1 METGGGDI
9 SETTSVMKKEGE
21 QKSTTN
27 IGASLTRTSGI
38 KRRAAN
44 KPVAQNSN
52 TSLNIGGQ
60 GSWLVMEVVIKYCG
74 SG

>member
-9 SETTSVMKKEGE
+9 RETVSVTKKKGK
-21 QKSTTN
+21 QNSPTY
-27 IGASLTRTSGI
+27 IRASLTRTSGI
-38 KRRAAN
+38 KRRATN

-60 GSWLVMEVVIKYCG
+60 GSWLVVEVVIMCG
-74 SG
+74 SS